1 MIRLIAFAAFA
12 FAVAT
17 SAQCNII
24 RAASSAGR
32 HDHASPRSMWCRYAH
47 GEWCLH
53 NYIRP
58 PPRTPGNR
66 HRPLKNLRSPQVCA
80 NRMEEALRRHR
91 TEPGRKRERCSSALN
106 LLGIFFAAKFR
117 MLRHPPRRRNV

>member
-17 SAQCNII
+17 SAH
-24 RAASSAGR
+24 AMSSAPLHQPDGMITQV
-32 HDHASPRSMWCRYAH
+32 PRSMWCRYAH

-58 PPRTPGNR
+58 PPRTPGSR
-66 HRPLKNLRSPQVCA
+66 HRPLKNLRSPRCA
-80 NRMEEALRRHR
+80 RIAW
-91 TEPGRKRERCSSALN
+91 
-106 LLGIFFAAKFR
+106 
-117 MLRHPPRRRNV
+117 RRR